1 MNNLPFDGSQTLATA
16 LQTSPT
22 LTLSF
27 YPFGAILRRQ
37 TEDGGITEYPVDPA
51 QMATLLAAK
60 TTFDTGLLTL
70 NTLVVRAEGAKRLI
84 AEYRPPQKTAL
95 FLEGSDAPF
104 RIPLP
109 GLVLFR
115 LTVGGENPT
124 CALFAVKDRPASLDA
139 PLFMPPFTNIY
150 PDGGV
155 CWGSVS
161 KVSEAALAGS
171 DLSEDWR
178 LFLGSTF
185 TAHSVQGKSRSEPQ
199 DIRKK
204 LAALD
209 ARKARVYPKRDLVP
223 YKARFGDVLQKL
235 MERTG

>member
-1 MNNLPFDGSQTLATA
+1 
-16 LQTSPT
+16 
-22 LTLSF
+22 
-27 YPFGAILRRQ
+27 
-37 TEDGGITEYPVDPA
+37 
-51 QMATLLAAK
+51 MATLLAAK
-60 TTFDTGLLTL
+60 TTFDTGLLNPHTL
-70 NTLVVRAEGAKRLI
+70 MVRAEGAKRLI
-84 AEYRPPQKTAL
+84 AEYRPPHKTAL

-104 RIPLP
+104 RVPLP
-109 GLVLFR
+109 GLVLIR
-115 LTVGGENPT
+115 LTVSGDHPRYT
-124 CALFAVKDRPASLDA
+124 LFAVKDRPTSLDT

-161 KVSEAALAGS
+161 KVSEAALVGS

-185 TAHSVQGKSRSEPQ
+185 TAHSVQGKSRSESQ
-199 DIRKK
+199 DIRRK
-204 LAALD
+204 LATLD

-223 YKARFGDVLQKL
+223 YQARLGEVLHKL